1 MQIGNQSLRYVVMG
15 VLCLGLGSLVHPGA
29 FAQFVA
35 QDSAPE
41 EAAEEKPA
49 EKEEPAK
56 DAKKGDDKKASD
68 KDEDEE
74 EKETLEEAVKDLEK
88 IEGLFTFYRDGE
100 TGGLL
105 MEISQA
111 QLEAGRA
118 FIYHGI
124 NVNGAADVGFNYI
137 VGDYRE
143 PKVLRFTKHY
153 ERIEVVQEN
162 THFYH
167 DPESPLWRARDANIQ
182 PALLAVA
189 EITAKSEDGT
199 RFLID
204 ADALFQGETLSQISP
219 SSYPDHSGVEAFQP
233 GDINSEK
240 TKVVGVKSFDRN
252 SLVLVDF
259 VFDNPR
265 PTVWG
270 EDDTTNA
277 RSVTVTFQHSLIAAP
292 EPGFEPRLDD
302 QRVGYF
308 SDRVTDLTDGSAT
321 PYRDLINKWR
331 LVKKDPTA
339 EISEPVKPITFWL
352 QNTTP
357 LEFRDAIKKGTLSWN
372 EAFEKAGFKNAVEV
386 KIQPDDAE
394 WDPADVDY
402 NVIRYVS
409 SPQPMYSGI
418 GPSMADP
425 RTGEIL
431 ATDIVLEHSWAQFMI
446 RGSEIF
452 DEAALVLEDAKS
464 KDASAVAPD
473 KWRCT
478 FAQHMQMNTIYG
490 VASLRAQNASQEDI
504 AGLLQESLVEL
515 SAHEVGHVLGL
526 MHNMKGTSTISYE
539 DVHSQAQKEK
549 GYLTGSVMDYTSVNV
564 SNDRSK
570 QGLYFTT
577 RVGPYDL
584 WAIEFGYKP
593 ALADASAET
602 ARMESLLAR
611 STEKALAFGNDGDDM
626 RSTYGGIDPRTMIN
640 DMTDDAIQYGVDRI
654 AFADARL
661 QDLLKVYSVPGA
673 TWDEMRGAYFVLTG
687 HKSAQARVISN
698 YIGGVYL
705 ERAVVGQEGATAPY
719 TPVDGERQRE
729 AMDALAEYIFAPDA
743 WEMPVELIQH
753 LQRSRR
759 GYDQYGVE
767 EPFVHDRI
775 LNIQAVPLSV
785 ILHPRTMQRM
795 LDSTLYGND
804 YPPAEVLQDLTDG
817 IFKSDLRGSV
827 NSQRQNLQLRYVSEL
842 LSVYSGMNGH
852 ALALQSSALYQLK
865 RIEKMERQ
873 ARSPDVST
881 SAHREHIRLWIEQAV
896 YGDISR

>member
-1 MQIGNQSLRYVVMG
+1 MQIRDTALRLVVIIA
-15 VLCLGLGSLVHPGA
+15 LCFGFGA
-29 FAQFVA
+29 LAGQGALA
-35 QDSAPE
+35 QDGAPE
-41 EAAEEKPA
+41 EKAAEEKA
-49 EKEEPAK
+49 SKEGEKKADEKEKP
-56 DAKKGDDKKASD
+56 GT
-68 KDEDEE
+68 DEE
-74 EKETLEEAVKDLEK
+74 EEEEETLEETVKDYQK
-88 IEGLFTFYRDGE
+88 IEGLFTFYRDDK

-105 MEISQA
+105 MEISEA
-111 QLEAGRA
+111 QLEEGTA

-124 NVNGAADVGFNYI
+124 NVNGAADIGFSYI

-143 PKVLRFTKHY
+143 PKVLHFSKHY
-153 ERIEVVQEN
+153 DRIEVIQEN

-167 DPESPLWRARDANIQ
+167 DPESPLARAKDANIQ
-182 PALLAVA
+182 PALLAIAAVMA
-189 EITAKSEDGT
+189 TSEDGT

-204 ADALFQGETLSQISP
+204 ADALFQGEALSQITP
-219 SSYPDHSGVEAFQP
+219 SSNPHQVTLEAFQP
-233 GDINSEK
+233 GDISSEK
-240 TKVVGVKSFDRN
+240 TRVVDVKSFDRN
-252 SLVLVDF
+252 SLVTVAF
-259 VFDNPR
+259 VFENPT
-265 PTVWG
+265 PTIYG

-292 EPGFEPRLDD
+292 EPGFQPRIDD

-331 LVKKDPTA
+331 LVKKDSSA
-339 EISEPVKPITFWL
+339 DVSEPVKPITFWL

-357 LEFRDAIKKGTLSWN
+357 VEYRDAIAKGALSWN
-372 EAFEKAGFKNAVEV
+372 EAFERAGFKNAVEV
-386 KIQPDDAE
+386 KIQPDDAT

-446 RGSEIF
+446 RGSDIF
-452 DEAALVLEDAKS
+452 GEAALALESAKALDA
-464 KDASAVAPD
+464 ASARSN

-478 FAQHMQMNTIYG
+478 YAEHMQMNTIYG
-490 VASLRAQNASQEDI
+490 VASLKAQGASPQEID
-504 AGLLQESLVEL
+504 GLLQESLVEL
-515 SAHEVGHVLGL
+515 AAHEVGHVLGL
-526 MHNMKGTSTISYE
+526 MHNMKGTSSISYS
-539 DVHSQAQKEK
+539 DIHSAEQKEK

-564 SNDRSK
+564 GPDPSK

-593 ALADASAET
+593 SLADAEAEQ
-602 ARMESLLAR
+602 ARMETLLAR

-640 DMTDDAIQYGVDRI
+640 DMSDDAIQFGIDRM
-654 AFADARL
+654 AFVNARL
-661 QDLLKVYSVPGA
+661 QDLVEVYSVPGN

-705 ERAVVGQEGATAPY
+705 ERAVVGQDGATAPY
-719 TPVDGERQRE
+719 TPVEGEKQRE

-743 WEMPVELIQH
+743 WEMPAELLQH

-759 GYDQYGVE
+759 GFSQYGVE

-775 LNIQAVPLSV
+775 LNIQSIPLSV
-785 ILHPRTMQRM
+785 ILHPRNMQRM

-804 YPPAEVLQDLTDG
+804 YPPAEVLQDLTDAV
-817 IFKSDLRGSV
+817 FKGDLRGKV
-827 NSQRQNLQLRYVSEL
+827 NSQRQNLQLRYVGEL
-842 LSVYSGMNGH
+842 MTVYSGVSGH
-852 ALALQSSALYQLK
+852 SMALQSAALYQLK

-881 SAHREHIRLWIEQAV
+881 SAHRDHIRLWIEQV
-896 YGDISR
+896 IYGDVSR